1 MNGKPRLL
9 FFENNAA
16 YFLSHRLPLAQAM
29 RERGYEV
36 HVAAIPGAS
45 GTAVADA
52 GFEFH
57 PVKFS
62 RGGVNPL
69 GEWAVLRRIR
79 RLYRELRPRL
89 VYQVTV
95 KPVIY
100 GTLAARREHVPAV
113 VSVVSG
119 LGYFAAQRGWR
130 GRVFRSAGFALYRFA
145 LRHPNQ
151 KVIFHNAANRD
162 EFVAR
167 GILKLKD
174 SDVLP
179 GSGVDV
185 DYFRPVPE
193 SQGTPLVVLPARML
207 REKGVREFIEAAR
220 LLLEQGVRVRFL
232 LAGKL
237 DPANPS
243 SIAETELR
251 GWCEQGGV
259 EWDGP
264 VADMRALYAE
274 CHVVCLPSYHE
285 GMPRVLLEAAA
296 SSRAVVTTDVPGCR
310 DAVIG
315 GETALLVPPREAGQ
329 LAAALRSLIENP
341 DMRQRMGAR
350 GRALAETRFS
360 SRQVVERTVEIMESL
375 MSAND
380 TRAR

>member
-1 MNGKPRLL
+1 MSGKPRLL

-45 GTAVADA
+45 RTDIADA

-62 RGGVNPL
+62 RGGVNPV

-119 LGYFAAQRGWR
+119 LGYFAAQQGWR
-130 GRVFRSAGFALYRFA
+130 GGMFRTIGFSLYRYA

-151 KVIFHNAANRD
+151 KVIFHNRANRD

-167 GILKLKD
+167 RILKPED

-179 GSGVDV
+179 GSGVDI
-185 DYFRPVPE
+185 DYFQPVPE
-193 SQGTPLVVLPARML
+193 AHGAPLVVLPARML
-207 REKGVREFIEAAR
+207 REKGVREFIEAAQ
-220 LLLEQGVRVRFL
+220 LLRDESVKARFL

-243 SIAETELR
+243 SIAETALR
-251 GWCEQGGV
+251 ERCAQGGV
-259 EWDGP
+259 EWNGP
-264 VADMRALYAE
+264 VADMRVLYAG
-274 CHVVCLPSYHE
+274 CHIVCLPSYHE

-296 SSRAVVTTDVPGCR
+296 SGRAVVTTDVPGCR
-310 DAVIG
+310 DAVLA
-315 GETALLVPPREAGQ
+315 GETALLVPPGETKK
-329 LAAALRSLIENP
+329 LAEALRTLIENP
-341 DMRQRMGAR
+341 DMRRRMGGR
-350 GRALAETRFS
+350 GRVLVESHFS

-375 MSAND
+375 MSATD
-380 TRAR
+380 TRAV